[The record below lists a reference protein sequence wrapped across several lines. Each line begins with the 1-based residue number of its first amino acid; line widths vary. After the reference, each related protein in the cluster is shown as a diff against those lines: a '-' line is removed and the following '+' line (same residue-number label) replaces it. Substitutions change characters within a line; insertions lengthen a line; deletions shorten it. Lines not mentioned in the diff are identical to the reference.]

1 MSQETQR
8 AKESIWKDILEAV
21 ILAIILAAV
30 IRIWLFEPF
39 YIPSPSMETTLMTND
54 RIIVNKFIYK
64 INEPER
70 GDIIVFQYPLDPERD
85 FVKRVIALEGETIEV
100 RDNYVYINGKRLE
113 EPYIQDTMVFNFGP
127 VRVPKDHLFVMGDNR
142 NNSDDSRVWGA
153 LHTKYLVGKTVFKY
167 WPPNRIGG
175 ID

>member
-1 MSQETQR
+1 MSQETQK

-100 RDNYVYINGKRLE
+100 RDNYVYIDGKRLE
-113 EPYIQDTMVFNFGP
+113 EPYIHDTMLSNFGP
-127 VRVPKDHLFVMGDNR
+127 VRVPEDHLFVMGDNR

-167 WPPNRIGG
+167 WPLSRIGG

>member
-70 GDIIVFQYPLDPERD
+70 GDIIVFQYPLDP
-85 FVKRVIALEGETIEV
+85 
-100 RDNYVYINGKRLE
+100 
-113 EPYIQDTMVFNFGP
+113 
-127 VRVPKDHLFVMGDNR
+127 
-142 NNSDDSRVWGA
+142 
-153 LHTKYLVGKTVFKY
+153 
-167 WPPNRIGG
+167 
-175 ID
+175 

>member
-113 EPYIQDTMVFNFGP
+113 EPYIQDTMVSNFGP

-167 WPPNRIGG
+167 WPLNRIGD

>member
-1 MSQETQR
+1 MSQETKST
-8 AKESIWKDILEAV
+8 KENIWKDIIEAV

-39 YIPSPSMETTLMTND
+39 YIPSPSMEPALNTND
-54 RIIVNKFIYK
+54 RIIVNKIAYK
-64 INEPER
+64 FHSPER
-70 GDIIVFQYPLDPERD
+70 RDIIVFQYPLDPERD

-113 EPYIQDTMVFNFGP
+113 EPYIPEAMVSDFGP

-153 LHTKYLVGKTVFKY
+153 LHTKYLIGKTVLKY
-167 WPPNRIGG
+167 WPPDRIGG
-175 ID
+175 IE